1 MSSLLGAAAVNNHP
15 PPHLQVRTTRVRL
28 SNPGPKLSQAWQ
40 RGGGKRRETLLLL
53 TFKGCRPEEIW
64 LHALELPLPPR
75 LPLNGVRNS
84 IHKMEA

>member
-1 MSSLLGAAAVNNHP
+1 M
-15 PPHLQVRTTRVRL
+15 L
-28 SNPGPKLSQAWQ
+28 S
-40 RGGGKRRETLLLL
+40 LL

-64 LHALELPLPPR
+64 LHALELLPLPLP